1 MSQVLID
8 VFRLSHD
15 RATEKGVLEVSDL
28 PLLGDHEAKF
38 TSGSLAWEAE
48 GTEGRRRLP
57 GALLRIRGV
66 LKGVCCR
73 CGAPLEV
80 EIDRETPFLFV
91 KSEAEADAIP
101 LSEDEDDEIVVG
113 SPRFDVAKWVEEE
126 VLLSLPLY
134 PAHDDCDAPE
144 NPLHEEEEPGMERVS
159 PFAALA
165 ALKKH

>member
-1 MSQVLID
+1 MGSVLID
-8 VFRLSHD
+8 VFRLSRD
-15 RATEKGVLEVSDL
+15 RAVERGSFDVSEL
-28 PLLGDHEAKF
+28 PLLGGHEARF
-38 TSGSLAWEAE
+38 CSGRLSWEAV

-57 GALLRIRGV
+57 GALLRISGRIAGS
-66 LKGVCCR
+66 CCR
-73 CGAPLEV
+73 CGRPLEL
-80 EIDRETPFLFV
+80 EISRETSFLFV
-91 KSEAEADAIP
+91 KSEAEADASP

-113 SPRFDVAKWVEEE
+113 SSRFDVAKWVEEE

-134 PAHDDCDAPE
+134 PAHEDCCAPD